1 MKILWKTGINV
12 VCPHVRCVCVWV
24 SELAKLSGKVFC
36 ISIFGQHAQQPQQ
49 QREGREGGCCRS
61 QVAQIV
67 VTHAPQPK
75 QTKAGRGKV
84 EWKWGKTRTDRAC
97 VPCRGQKVSRGR
109 VGAADFFFLKAQTK
123 GKACSSHHPSMPPA
137 YLFIRVFSKLNKQK
151 EREGETVYGSE
162 RVREMKGKCIS
173 YLFALS

>member
-1 MKILWKTGINV
+1 MHFNIWSARAAAATTKGM
-12 VCPHVRCVCVWV
+12 
-24 SELAKLSGKVFC
+24 
-36 ISIFGQHAQQPQQ
+36 
-49 QREGREGGCCRS
+49 EGMEGGCCRS

-97 VPCRGQKVSRGR
+97 VPCRGQKVSQGR
-109 VGAADFFFLKAQTK
+109 VGAADFFFKSTNK
-123 GKACSSHHPSMPPA
+123 GKSLQQSPPFHAPA
-137 YLFIRVFSKLNKQK
+137 YLFFRVFSKLNKQK